1 MKPAFPE
8 SLGVEESLVN
18 IDTRNNLGW
27 VKRMRTR
34 KSSVSKEKCFTFLPQ
49 LCLPLVLP
57 ALANSRAIVVVIR
70 SLSCVQLSATPR
82 TAG

>member
-18 IDTRNNLGW
+18 IDTRKNLGW
-27 VKRMRTR
+27 VKWMQTR
-34 KSSVSKEKCFTFLPQ
+34 KSSVSREKCFTFLPP

-57 ALANSRAIVVVIR
+57 ALAKSRAIVVIQ
-70 SLSCVQLSATPR
+70 SLSCVQLSATPW